1 MLKEENSKL
10 TNMVE
15 GKSQE
20 IRQKELMVFELLDKI
35 KKLEGSIT

>member
-20 IRQKELMVFELLDKI
+20 IRQKELMVFELQKKK